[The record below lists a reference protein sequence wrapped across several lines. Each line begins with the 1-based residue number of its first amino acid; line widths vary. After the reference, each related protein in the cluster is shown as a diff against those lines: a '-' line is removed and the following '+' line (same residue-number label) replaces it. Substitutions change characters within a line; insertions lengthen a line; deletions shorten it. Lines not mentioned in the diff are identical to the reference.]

1 MPDLTNTPEQTSS
14 LDQAMLAWRHDFHQ
28 HPELG
33 FEESRTAGKVAQL
46 LRDFGLEVHE
56 GIGGTGVVG
65 LLKRGSGKGAIGLRA
80 DMDALAITER
90 NAFEHRSQ
98 NPGKMH
104 ACGHDGHTSML
115 LGAARDLAETGQFN
129 GTVVFIFQP
138 AEEHGRG
145 ALAMIND
152 GLFER
157 FPVDAIYALHN
168 LPSLPTGHFSIKAGP
183 VMACEDNFEI
193 IIRGKGT
200 HAALPHLGIDP
211 ILIGAEVVTA
221 LQSVISRTFNPTEN
235 GVLSVTDFA
244 TNGLR
249 NVIPDQVTLRGDTR
263 SFSPDVQ
270 DLIERTMQR
279 IVAGICAA
287 YGADHSFS
295 YSREFV
301 ATINSPAEAE
311 IALAVAQ
318 ELVGTDKVI
327 KNGKAIMASEDFGHM
342 LQHKPGCY
350 LLLGNGAEGPGAVG
364 LHSPDYDFNDELLPV
379 GAAFWSRLVARQL
392 P

>member
-1 MPDLTNTPEQTSS
+1 MSEQTNTPAQNAS
-14 LDQAMLAWRHDFHQ
+14 LEQAMRDWRHDFHQ

-33 FEESRTAGKVAQL
+33 FEENRTAAKVAQL

-65 LLKRGSGKGAIGLRA
+65 LLKRGTGNRAIGLRA
-80 DMDALAITER
+80 DMDALAIAER
-90 NAFEHRSQ
+90 NSFAHRSQ

-115 LGAARDLAETGQFN
+115 LGAARNLAETGQFN
-129 GTVVFIFQP
+129 GTVIFIFQP

-145 ALAMIND
+145 ALAMIDD
-152 GLFER
+152 GLFDR
-157 FPVDAIYALHN
+157 FPMEAVYALHN
-168 LPSLPTGHFSIKAGP
+168 LPSLPTGHFAIKSGS

-211 ILIGAEVVTA
+211 ILIGAEIVTA

-249 NVIPDQVTLRGDTR
+249 NVIPDQVILRGDTR
-263 SFSPDVQ
+263 SFSPDIQ
-270 DLIERTMQR
+270 ELIERTMQR
-279 IVAGICAA
+279 IAAGICAA
-287 YGADHSFS
+287 HGAEFSFS

-301 ATINSPAEAE
+301 ATINSPAETEA
-311 IALAVAQ
+311 ALAVAQ
-318 ELVGTDKVI
+318 ELAGADKVI
-327 KNGKAIMASEDFGHM
+327 EDAKPIMASEDFGHM

-350 LLLGNGAEGPGAVG
+350 LLLGNGADGPGSVG

-379 GAAFWSRLVARQL
+379 GAAFWSRLVENQL